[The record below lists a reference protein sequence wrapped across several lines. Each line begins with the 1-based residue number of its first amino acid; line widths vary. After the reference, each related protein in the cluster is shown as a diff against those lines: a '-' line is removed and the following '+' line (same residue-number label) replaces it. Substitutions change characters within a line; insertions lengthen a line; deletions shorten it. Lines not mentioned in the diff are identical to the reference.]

1 MSNLV
6 SLLFRV
12 LLALSIAAGAPAAL
26 AGPLYRVSLD
36 TSALAGTVGYLDLG
50 LNGPLDAA
58 PTVARLGNFSGAFL
72 EGGMTSGDVGGDVVN
87 GVVLRNGPEWNF
99 FDQLVTFGGLFSFD
113 VEFDL
118 GEGANGSLFS
128 VAFVDDALNY
138 LGAAGNVLE
147 MNLVAGQSVELQ
159 LVDAAFASVAEVPEP
174 AAWLLVASGLLLL
187 AATGRLRQRR

>member
-174 AAWLLVASGLLLL
+174 AAWLLVASGLVLL

>member
-1 MSNLV
+1 MSNFA
-6 SLLFRV
+6 SLLFRA
-12 LLALSIAAGAPAAL
+12 LLALSIAVGAPAAL
-26 AGPLYRVSLD
+26 AGPMYRVSLD

-58 PTVARLGNFSGAFL
+58 PAVARLGNFSGAFL
-72 EGGMTSGDVGGDVVN
+72 EGNMTSGDVGGDVVN
-87 GVVLRNGPEWNF
+87 GIVLRNGPEWNF

-138 LGAAGNVLE
+138 LGAAGNVIE

-159 LVDAAFASVAEVPEP
+159 LVDGAFAGVAEVPEP
-174 AAWLLVASGLLLL
+174 GAWLLLASGLFLLV
-187 AATGRLRQRR
+187 TTRRLRQR